1 MSGRAR
7 GADGPLPLALG
18 GNTAYA
24 LRLADGGALLVD
36 AGPDIPGASGEDSWR
51 LAAAQLAA
59 GGFAPSG
66 VRAVLVTHW
75 HADHSGL
82 ARRWA
87 EAGARIL
94 AGEADAPALAA
105 GQAWSEARIGARAR
119 AFAEHGCPPALA
131 ARLGSPARRRPPEHR
146 WEPCPREAVEAV
158 ADGAE
163 FELADGSALRVVAA
177 PGHTPGNLAAFA
189 GAAGDLYSGDTLL
202 PDTAPSPGLHFPG
215 GGDGGPGERWPSL
228 PPFVASVE
236 RLRGLGARRV
246 LPGHG
251 APAAGEAAARLFDR
265 FGRRQARRRAQVR
278 ALLAE
283 RADTAYGVARRLFPR
298 LPEPRLAQAMTEV
311 IGQLD
316 VLAARGEAVAVRRG
330 GVLTHRLA
338 ETR

>member
-1 MSGRAR
+1 MSGRPR

-36 AGPDIPGASGEDSWR
+36 AGPDVPGASGEDSWR
-51 LAAAQLAA
+51 LAVAQLAA
-59 GGFAPSG
+59 GGFEPSG

-75 HADHSGL
+75 HPDHSGL

-131 ARLGSPARRRPPEHR
+131 ARLGLPARRRPPEYR
-146 WEPCPREAVEAV
+146 WEPCPSEAVEATS
-158 ADGAE
+158 DGAE
-163 FELADGSALRVVAA
+163 FALAGGGTLRVVAA

-189 GAAGDLYSGDTLL
+189 GAPGDLYSGDTLL
-202 PDTAPSPGLHFPG
+202 PDATPSPGLHFP
-215 GGDGGPGERWPSL
+215 DGADGAPGERWPSL
-228 PPFVASVE
+228 PPFVESVE

-251 APAAGEAAARLFDR
+251 APAAGEAAARLFAR
-265 FGRRQARRRAQVR
+265 FGRRQERRRAQVR

-283 RADTAYGVARRLFPR
+283 RADTACGVVRRLFPR
-298 LPEPRLAQAMTEV
+298 LPESRLAQALTEV

-316 VLAARGEAVAVRRG
+316 VLAADGEAVAERRG
-330 GVLTHRLA
+330 GVIAHRLA
-338 ETR
+338 GAC